1 MRNSSNINLHAWFV
15 IIGYMDDLLFWFKQ
29 FGTWCIETILRIA
42 QNIQIGI
49 IFWNGKMLVQL
60 ELLTFICLLI
70 AAKTILIISSL

>member
-1 MRNSSNINLHAWFV
+1 
-15 IIGYMDDLLFWFKQ
+15 MDDLLFWFKQ